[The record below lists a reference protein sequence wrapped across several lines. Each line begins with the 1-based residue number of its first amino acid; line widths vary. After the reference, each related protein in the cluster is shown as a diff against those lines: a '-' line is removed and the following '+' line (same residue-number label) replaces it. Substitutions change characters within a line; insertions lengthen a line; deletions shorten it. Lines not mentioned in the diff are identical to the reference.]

1 MSQPGFFFY
10 TGDWLKDTRVLSP
23 ALRGAWIDLLCVLH
37 ENSGEIT
44 WTLDDL
50 STFWTVERREGD
62 AFVTALSRLNIAN
75 VTRES
80 HDTITIVC
88 RKMKR
93 AVNER
98 ESNRL
103 RKQKQRERQGRY
115 RASHGAV
122 PSMSLHPSSSESS
135 SSSYPDHKNEAPP
148 DPPKPKKE
156 LDPTVKLWADKVYQS
171 NPAKFR
177 KLIVWIKE
185 CEKFNFTPVMVAM
198 ALERFFPYRDQID
211 QWYPYLD
218 KLVKKA
224 EGDINRDQHLLEH
237 EQHKEEVRQ
246 ASKILKRFNGA

>member
-1 MSQPGFFFY
+1 MTLEWMQDKHWISIKQESISVTNHAKY
-10 TGDWLKDTRVLSP
+10 HITRENEKVP
-23 ALRGAWIDLLCVLH
+23 PDLP
-37 ENSGEIT
+37 
-44 WTLDDL
+44 DL
-50 STFWTVERREGD
+50 SE
-62 AFVTALSRLNIAN
+62 
-75 VTRES
+75 
-80 HDTITIVC
+80 
-88 RKMKR
+88 
-93 AVNER
+93 
-98 ESNRL
+98 
-103 RKQKQRERQGRY
+103 
-115 RASHGAV
+115 
-122 PSMSLHPSSSESS
+122 P
-135 SSSYPDHKNEAPP
+135 PDHKNEAPP

-185 CEKFNFTPVMVAM
+185 CEKYNFTPTMVAM